1 LSIPITLAH
10 FARKRRDIPFG
21 WVFLCFGAFTV
32 ACGVTHFM
40 EIWTIWFPSY
50 WLAGGLKALTAVVS
64 VATALLLIQAMPR
77 VLALPGTHRLI
88 ALNQKLTAEVAQRT
102 QVESR
107 LRRLSEELEQ
117 RVAERTIDLL
127 ATNQSL
133 RESELRYRT
142 LVEHAP
148 EAIVVLDLSTG
159 RFTDAN
165 PNADDLV
172 MRGVPLLRKPYTPSV
187 LCRRVREVLDASAP
201 S

>member
-1 LSIPITLAH
+1 MLTALVICLLLWVHAQGAIVSAVQVLASL
-10 FARKRRDIPFG
+10 APGEADAEDRLVRAYPS
-21 WVFLCFGAFTV
+21 A
-32 ACGVTHFM
+32 
-40 EIWTIWFPSY
+40 TIM
-50 WLAGGLKALTAVVS
+50 TAVVS